1 MGEAGSVGGSG
12 DRAGTLCCSSNAL
25 NLRRSGSTGASLSPG
40 PQIPPVR
47 GIAGNL
53 LDGGSSAMLPQLG
66 STLPTPAGIAALF
79 PLLSEPAKSHRPG
92 ASWGWVTGRLIALGQ
107 LGYRAEVSSTE
118 VSRGDLAGWWGAPSA
133 VGVRGS
139 LGQHPA
145 LV

>member
-1 MGEAGSVGGSG
+1 
-12 DRAGTLCCSSNAL
+12 
-25 NLRRSGSTGASLSPG
+25 
-40 PQIPPVR
+40 
-47 GIAGNL
+47 
-53 LDGGSSAMLPQLG
+53 MLPQLG